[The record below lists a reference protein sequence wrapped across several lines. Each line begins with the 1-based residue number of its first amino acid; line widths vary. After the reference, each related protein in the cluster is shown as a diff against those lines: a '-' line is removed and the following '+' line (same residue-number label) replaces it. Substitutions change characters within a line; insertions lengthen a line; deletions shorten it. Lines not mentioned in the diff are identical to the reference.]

1 MTGMQRELLAAFLR
15 SRREALAPEQ
25 AGLTPG
31 RRRRTPGLRRE
42 EVAQLSGVSLTWYTW
57 LEQGRD
63 IRVSR
68 QVLEALAQ
76 ALQLTPAERRHLFT
90 LAETALPAE
99 PPEPVAV
106 NPTLRKLVE
115 TLDPFPAHVIN
126 DSWDL
131 LAANRAYASL
141 VGGLEELPQEER
153 NSIWLL
159 FTRPQMQSLLVDWQ
173 REVRDILG
181 QFRISVGRHPDDPR
195 TTALIDTL
203 TRSSSQFRALW
214 SEHPVQAFR
223 PTLKRF
229 SHPTAGRLDLN
240 YTKLD
245 VAETPGQHLVVF
257 MPASEEDERSLA
269 RLVSESGQAALL

>member
-1 MTGMQRELLAAFLR
+1 MTGTQRELLAAFLR
-15 SRREALAPEQ
+15 SRREGLSPEQ

-68 QVLEALAQ
+68 QVLEALAHT
-76 ALQLTPAERRHLFT
+76 LQLTQAERRHLFT

-99 PPEPVAV
+99 RPEPVAV
-106 NPTLRKLVE
+106 NPTLRKLLE

-141 VGGLEELPQEER
+141 VGGLDQLPQEER

-181 QFRISVGRHPDDPR
+181 QFRISVGRNPDDPR
-195 TTALIDTL
+195 TAALIDTL
-203 TRSSSQFRALW
+203 TRSSGQFRTLW

-257 MPASEEDERSLA
+257 MPAAEEDERALA
-269 RLVSESGQAALL
+269 RLVAESAQVALL

>member
-1 MTGMQRELLAAFLR
+1 MHRELLAAFLR
-15 SRREALAPEQ
+15 SRREMLSPEQ
-25 AGLTPG
+25 LGLTPG
-31 RRRRTPGLRRE
+31 PRRRTPGLRRE

-76 ALQLTPAERRHLFT
+76 TLQLDPAERRHLFT

-99 PPEPVAV
+99 RQQPASV

-115 TLDPFPAHVIN
+115 TLDPNPAHVIN
-126 DSWDL
+126 DSWDV

-141 VGGLEELPQEER
+141 VGGLKQLPQEER

-159 FTRPQMQSLLVDWQ
+159 FTRRHMQSLLVDWQ
-173 REVRDILG
+173 HEVRDMLG
-181 QFRISVGRHPDDPR
+181 QFRIAVGQHPDDPR

-214 SEHPVQAFR
+214 SEHPVRAFR
-223 PTLKRF
+223 PSMKRF
-229 SHPTAGRLDLN
+229 RHPMAGRLDLN

-245 VAETPGQHLVVF
+245 VAEVPGQHLVVF
-257 MPASEEDERSLA
+257 MPASEADAEALA
-269 RLVSESGQAALL
+269 RLVAESPQPALL

>member
-1 MTGMQRELLAAFLR
+1 MQRELLAAFLK
-15 SRREALAPEQ
+15 SRRGMLSPEQ
-25 AGLTPG
+25 FGLNPG
-31 RRRRTPGLRRE
+31 SRRRTPGLRRE

-76 ALQLTPAERRHLFT
+76 TLKLTPAERRHLFT

-99 PPEPVAV
+99 QPQPQSGTIS
-106 NPTLRKLVE
+106 PTLRKLVE
-115 TLDPFPAHVIN
+115 SLDPNPAHVTN
-126 DSWDL
+126 DYWDL
-131 LAANRAYASL
+131 LAANRAYATL
-141 VGGLEELPQEER
+141 VGGLHHLPPEER

-181 QFRISVGRHPDDPR
+181 QFRIAVGKHPEDPR
-195 TTALIDTL
+195 PQELIDTL
-203 TRSSSQFRALW
+203 TKTSSQFRTLW

-223 PTLKRF
+223 PTMKRF
-229 SHPTAGRLDLN
+229 SHPTAGQLNLN

-245 VAETPGQHLVVF
+245 VAENPGQHLVVF
-257 MPASEEDERSLA
+257 MPATDTDEQALT
-269 RLVSESGQAALL
+269 RLVTDSPEPPLL

>member
-1 MTGMQRELLAAFLR
+1 MAGMQRELLAAFLR
-15 SRREALAPEQ
+15 SRRESLSPERL
-25 AGLTPG
+25 GLNPG
-31 RRRRTPGLRRE
+31 PRRRTPGLRRE

-76 ALQLTPAERRHLFT
+76 TLQLTPAERRHLFT

-99 PPEPVAV
+99 RPEPAVV

-115 TLDPFPAHVIN
+115 TLDPNPAHVIN
-126 DSWDL
+126 DRWDV

-141 VGGLEELPQEER
+141 VGGLEQLPQEER

-173 REVRDILG
+173 NEVRDILG
-181 QFRISVGRHPDDPR
+181 QFRIAVGRQPDDPR
-195 TTALIDTL
+195 TAALIETL
-203 TRSSSQFRALW
+203 TTSSSQFRALW
-214 SEHPVQAFR
+214 SEHPVRAFR
-223 PTLKRF
+223 PTMKRF
-229 SHPTAGRLDLN
+229 SHPAAGRLDLN

-245 VAETPGQHLVVF
+245 VAEAPGQHLVVF
-257 MPASEEDERSLA
+257 MPASDADERALA
-269 RLVSESGQAALL
+269 RLVEESPQAALL

>member
-15 SRREALAPEQ
+15 SRREALSPER

-68 QVLEALAQ
+68 QVLEALAHT
-76 ALQLTPAERRHLFT
+76 LQLTPAERRHLFT

-99 PPEPVAV
+99 RPEPVAV

-126 DSWDL
+126 DCWDL

-141 VGGLEELPQEER
+141 VGGLEQLPQEER

-173 REVRDILG
+173 REVRSILG
-181 QFRISVGRHPDDPR
+181 QFRISVGRNPDDPR
-195 TTALIDTL
+195 TAALIDTL
-203 TRSSSQFRALW
+203 TRSSGQFRALW
-214 SEHPVQAFR
+214 SEHPVQAFQ
-223 PTLKRF
+223 PTVKRF

-245 VAETPGQHLVVF
+245 VTETPGQHLVVF
-257 MPASEEDERSLA
+257 MPSSEEDERALA
-269 RLVSESGQAALL
+269 RLVEGSGLAALL